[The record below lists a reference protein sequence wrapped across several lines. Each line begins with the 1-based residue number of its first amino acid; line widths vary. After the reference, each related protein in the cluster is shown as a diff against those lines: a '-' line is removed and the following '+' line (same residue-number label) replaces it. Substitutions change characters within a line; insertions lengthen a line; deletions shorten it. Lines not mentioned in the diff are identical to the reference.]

1 METSIMSK
9 AEQMRHHIRACTLSD
24 KTVGSYCTEHGLSIA
39 TYYYW
44 HQKLKEVKQPS
55 GFIELASSASGSCI
69 EVLLPNGIRIYFD
82 QLVPVSYLK
91 EIVCFI

>member
-1 METSIMSK
+1 METTTMSK
-9 AEQMRHHIRACTLSD
+9 AEQMRHHISACTLSD
-24 KTVGSYCTEHGLSIA
+24 KTVGLYCAEHGLSIA

-44 HQKLKEVKQPS
+44 HQKLREVKKPS
-55 GFIELASSASGSCI
+55 GFIELHPLTSSNRI
-69 EVLLPNGIRIYFD
+69 EVFLPNGIRICFD